1 MLTSFEIVK
10 NNTRESVLGYLADI
24 RYFGDVA
31 AEQDADVL
39 SYFLKTPAIDEILT
53 GKKHLVLGRKGSGKT
68 ALVKYFSRS
77 SPTEINV
84 PVNLDNYPW
93 KMHQTRRNLGVSDVE
108 SYVSSWKYFIAVQ
121 ANQACLAQANY
132 KMIRDSQKAA
142 DNFLTENYGGSRIRL
157 EEILKPKSL
166 KLSKSSFKPSVLGVS
181 LGQVDFENSQGGVS
195 PDLDALTN
203 ALIQNAI
210 VMMNQQ
216 GIKRISFHFDE
227 LDKGL
232 STFDDSREQI
242 LIGLVLASRSFFGDS
257 QTCNKISPIIYL
269 RTDLWEVM
277 SFSDKNKITNSSTVT
292 LEWDSS
298 SLKQLISRRIE
309 SKVGSGHEWDDI
321 EDGELMRGSQPK
333 WNHIV
338 SRTLLRPRDVIQ
350 FLNIIAEIAIKEMP
364 DADIIEN
371 SDIIAAR
378 EAYSKY
384 FKGELDDEIK
394 THWPKW
400 IEAIQ
405 AISDIST
412 LTFTRSTFEK
422 AWGKKRESS
431 AIAADEALETLYQYS
446 VIGYR
451 RGIGAGGSAWA
462 FQYTHPDAGWDN
474 AAVRLQVHPGL
485 KEFAKLREARDIK
498 PKSAVAKSKV

>member
-1 MLTSFEIVK
+1 
-10 NNTRESVLGYLADI
+10 LGYLADI

-31 AEQDADVL
+31 AEQDSDVL

-68 ALVKYFSRS
+68 ALVKFFGRS
-77 SPTEINV
+77 TATEINI

-93 KMHQTRRNLGVSDVE
+93 KMHQTRKNMGVSDVE

-121 ANQACLAQANY
+121 ANQACLAHSNY
-132 KMIRDSQKAA
+132 KIIKDSQKAA
-142 DNFLTENYGGSRIRL
+142 DHFLTENYGGSRIKL
-157 EEILKPKSL
+157 EDVLKPKSL

-181 LGQVDFENSQGGVS
+181 LGQVDFESDQGGVS
-195 PDLDALTN
+195 PALDALTD
-203 ALIQNAI
+203 ALIQNAL
-210 VMMNQQ
+210 VMMSQQ
-216 GIKRISFHFDE
+216 GIKRISLHFDE

-232 STFDDSREQI
+232 STFDNSREQI
-242 LIGLVLASRSFFGDS
+242 LIGLVLASRSFFS
-257 QTCNKISPIIYL
+257 NSHTCNRVNPIVYL

-292 LEWDSS
+292 LEWDSG
-298 SLKQLISRRIE
+298 SLKELISRRIE
-309 SKVGSGHEWDDI
+309 SKIGIGKGWDDI
-321 EDGELMRGSQPK
+321 EDRELMRGSQTK
-333 WNHIV
+333 WNHII
-338 SRTLLRPRDVIQ
+338 SRTLLRPRDIIQ
-350 FLNIIAEIAIKEMP
+350 FLNIIAELAIKGMP
-364 DADIIEN
+364 EADIIEN

-378 EAYSKY
+378 DAYSKY

-400 IEAIQ
+400 IESIQ

-412 LTFTRSTFEK
+412 LTFTRSVFEG
-422 AWGKKRESS
+422 AWSKKKESS
-431 AIAADEALETLYQYS
+431 NISVDEVLETLYQYS

-451 RGIGAGGSAWA
+451 RGIGTGGSAWA

-474 AAVRLQVHPGL
+474 AASRLQVHPGL
-485 KEFAKLREARDIK
+485 KEFAKLRETRDIK
-498 PKSAVAKSKV
+498 PKPTAVRKRSA